1 MKVMRIIKF
10 LVFCVVTLFI
20 ALTGLSLLFPSDL
33 RISRVVNVATP
44 KPATL
49 RAIADLQSWEKWNQ
63 FVRNPQL
70 TNKKYSPVPSGAGAW
85 FSSDQLKISET
96 GIDTNG
102 IALQWDLKGAKT
114 YRGGIDVLS
123 VNRDSLTVQ
132 WWFDLHF
139 RWYPWEKLGAFV
151 YDRKLGPVMEESLD
165 SLRLFLEKSQ

>member
-1 MKVMRIIKF
+1 MRYIKF
-10 LVFCVVTLFI
+10 FLFAAVTLFL

-33 RISRVVNVATP
+33 RITRVINV
-44 KPATL
+44 PAASKERTL
-49 RAIADLQSWEKWNQ
+49 QTIADLQTWESWNR
-63 FVRNPQL
+63 FVRNSQL
-70 TNKKYSPVPSGAGAW
+70 TNKKYSPAPAGAGAW

-102 IALQWDLKGAKT
+102 IALQWDLKGGKT
-114 YRGGIDVLS
+114 YMGGIDLLS

-151 YDRKLGPVMEESLD
+151 YDRKLGPAMEESLD
-165 SLRLFLEKSQ
+165 SLRLFLEKSR